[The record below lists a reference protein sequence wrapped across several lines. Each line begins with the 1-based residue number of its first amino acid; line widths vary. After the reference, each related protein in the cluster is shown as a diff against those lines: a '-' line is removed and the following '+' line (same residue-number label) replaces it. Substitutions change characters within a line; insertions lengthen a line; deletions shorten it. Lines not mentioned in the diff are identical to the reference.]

1 MNTFLIGV
9 TGERTEDSKKVIF
22 AIMNCLS
29 LMHINI
35 RQPFIDVL
43 ACITGVSPLVA
54 SGMLGTDHIGKLNC
68 TVAAFEHEFY
78 ACICGVNNR
87 YFIETLGERLT
98 NAMDGFTPTTRNLFS
113 GHIVSGITRPEEATY
128 IRAKGGIMLHIC
140 NRGQGWPSAYPREAK
155 LFDLFYHLDE
165 GPLDEKSIASVLI
178 PQIRENNKRA
188 A

>member
-9 TGERTEDSKKVIF
+9 TGERSEDSKKVIF

-29 LMHINI
+29 LLHINI

-43 ACITGVSPLVA
+43 ASITSVSPLVA
-54 SGMLGTDHIGKLNC
+54 SGMQGTERIGKLNC
-68 TVAAFEHEFY
+68 TVAAFEREFY

-87 YFIETLGERLT
+87 YFIETLGEHLT
-98 NAMDGFTPTTRNLFS
+98 NSMEGFTPTTRNLFS
-113 GHIVSGITRPEEATY
+113 GHIVSGINRPEEATY

-140 NRGQGWPSAYPREAK
+140 NNGEGWPNSFPREAK
-155 LFDLFYHLDE
+155 LFDLFYHLDD
-165 GPLDEKSIASVLI
+165 GALDEKSIASVLI
-178 PQIRENNKRA
+178 PQIRETTKRA